1 MVNNLP
7 KQTQSQTSKI
17 NQTAGSKQVIKV
29 DYKARRV
36 VVELQA
42 ILQSK
47 TVNVV
52 KFRNNINQT
61 LI

>member
-17 NQTAGSKQVIKV
+17 NQTTGSKQAIKA
-29 DYKARRV
+29 DYKVRRV

-42 ILQSK
+42 
-47 TVNVV
+47 
-52 KFRNNINQT
+52 T
-61 LI
+61 L